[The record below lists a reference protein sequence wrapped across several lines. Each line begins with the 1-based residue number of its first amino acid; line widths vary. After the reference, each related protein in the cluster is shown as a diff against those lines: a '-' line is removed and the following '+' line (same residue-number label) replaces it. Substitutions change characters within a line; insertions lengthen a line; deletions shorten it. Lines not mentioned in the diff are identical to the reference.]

1 MAYLRDPD
9 TKKAPPDVLAKR
21 RAWFAALVAE
31 AQDSDAWVISVP
43 GAKEIV
49 IETLPT
55 SGWPAVLA
63 KRGYSLEAIEDGERI
78 IATAIREPMVIN
90 ADGSL
95 GPLTPG
101 STRPTTMVV
110 HHTGTVKTR
119 RFTSP
124 APG

>member
-1 MAYLRDPD
+1 M
-9 TKKAPPDVLAKR
+9 
-21 RAWFAALVAE
+21 
-31 AQDSDAWVISVP
+31 
-43 GAKEIV
+43 
-49 IETLPT
+49 
-55 SGWPAVLA
+55 LA

-124 APG
+124 APGKSLSRAWPGVADCVSDAELGRSVPLLRILRGPVLERLHHRFNRYVAG